1 MNARASRA
9 PPASVVSCQVSRAKP
24 PCEGP
29 VVRKWM
35 PVESDPVEIK
45 ECVYREEEYFIDVLF
60 SRSTILAVAHN

>member
-1 MNARASRA
+1 MNACASRA

-45 ECVYREEEYFIDVLF
+45 KCVYRDE
-60 SRSTILAVAHN
+60 

>member
-29 VVRKWM
+29 GPVVRKWM

-45 ECVYREEEYFIDVLF
+45 ECVYRDE
-60 SRSTILAVAHN
+60 